1 MSYAT
6 QIFCVAGLQAF
17 AGLAYYSP
25 PTAAS
30 IPVLLSPTFLAI
42 WQYHC
47 LPRQE
52 AGSSRVATWTY
63 LGTGILGLPVAGI
76 LQLGLCTIM
85 FRALFGSQAGDYV
98 EEIQRVTLQNVS
110 IETIHARQ
118 QMAWTPRYFLGLT
131 IFSYIGSAVL
141 EEAIKYFALRLA
153 VRFARPRHEHE
164 HLIYAALAGLGFGT
178 VENTL
183 VTYASITGKETGGM
197 VALGLFE
204 RVVLASMGHTIMALL
219 TGLQSIRRDARGE
232 KLAIWQVLA
241 RAVAYHG
248 TWNFI
253 LMSVSAWNGDVGW
266 IHPTDAGS
274 VFLALSSVITLQ
286 VRAAQD
292 VSKQL
297 KGLKLREC
305 K

>member
-17 AGLAYYSP
+17 VALAYYSP

-42 WQYHC
+42 WQYHR
-47 LPRQE
+47 LPREE
-52 AGSSRVATWTY
+52 AGSSKVAIWTY
-63 LGTGILGLPVAGI
+63 LGTGLLGLSVAGI
-76 LQLGLCTIM
+76 LQLGLCTLM

-110 IETIHARQ
+110 IETIQSRQ
-118 QMAWTPRYFLGLT
+118 QMAWTPRYLLGLT

-153 VRFARPRHEHE
+153 IRSARPRHEHE
-164 HLIYAALAGLGFGT
+164 YLIYAALAGLGFGT
-178 VENTL
+178 IENSL
-183 VTYASITGKETGGM
+183 VTYASITGDETGGM
-197 VALGLFE
+197 IALGLFE
-204 RVVLASMGHTIMALL
+204 RVILASLGHTIMALL

-253 LMSVSAWNGDVGW
+253 LISVSAWNGNVGW
-266 IHPTDAGS
+266 IHPTDVGS
-274 VFLALSSVITLQ
+274 VVLALSSVIALQ
-286 VRAAQD
+286 VQAARD

-297 KGLKLREC
+297 KELKLRAC